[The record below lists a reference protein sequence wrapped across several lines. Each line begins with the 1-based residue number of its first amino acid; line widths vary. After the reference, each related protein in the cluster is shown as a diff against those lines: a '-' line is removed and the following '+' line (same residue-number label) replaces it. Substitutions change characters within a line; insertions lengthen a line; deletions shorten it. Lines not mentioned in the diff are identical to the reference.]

1 MILSCKEAAKLVSE
15 GLDRDLSLWK
25 RLLLRMHVAMC
36 DGCSAYRRQIES
48 LHTAVTDHY
57 RDAQVAQDSHELPS
71 EALERIKQSLR
82 TDSPPPAR
90 NRPSGNPL

>member
-1 MILSCKEAAKLVSE
+1 MILSCKEAAKLISE

-48 LHTAVTDHY
+48 LNTAVTDHY
-57 RDAQVAQDSHELPS
+57 RDGQVAKDSHELPS
-71 EALERIKQSLR
+71 DALERIKESLR
-82 TDSPPPAR
+82 TNHSPP
-90 NRPSGNPL
+90 S